1 MPEPA
6 PAATILAFDYGR
18 RRIGIATGQT
28 ITGSAG
34 PLGTVANGQ
43 SGPDFDRIG
52 RLVREWRPDRLV
64 VGLPLG
70 LEGSDSD
77 MSRETQAFARE
88 LARFELPIE
97 LVDERH
103 TSAEA
108 GAELKTVRQSGGRGR
123 IHKEDIDAAAAVLIA
138 ERYLAKLLERPV
150 GATAG

>member
-34 PLGTVANGQ
+34 PLGTVANGP
-43 SGPDFDRIG
+43 SGPDFERIG

-70 LEGSDSD
+70 LDGSESGI
-77 MSRETQAFARE
+77 SLEAKAFGRE
-88 LARFELPIE
+88 LARFELPVE

-108 GAELKTVRQSGGRGR
+108 GAELKSARQSGGRGR
-123 IHKEDIDAAAAVLIA
+123 VRKEDIDAAAAVLIA
-138 ERYLAKLLERPV
+138 ERYLAIQLERAMR
-150 GATAG
+150 AT

>member
-6 PAATILAFDYGR
+6 LAATIVAFDYGR

-34 PLGTVANGQ
+34 PLGTVANGP
-43 SGPDFDRIG
+43 SGPDFERIG
-52 RLVREWRPDRLV
+52 RLVHEWRPDRLV

-70 LEGSDSD
+70 LDGNDSD
-77 MSRETQAFARE
+77 MSLEAKAFARE
-88 LARFELPIE
+88 LARFELPVE

-108 GAELKTVRQSGGRGR
+108 GAELKSARQSGGRGR
-123 IHKEDIDAAAAVLIA
+123 VRKEDIDAAAAVLIA
-138 ERYLAKLLERPV
+138 ERYLAVLLERAIR
-150 GATAG
+150 AT